1 MKHTRRWLAL
11 ILAIALVAANASY
24 QLGTSLYAK
33 EDQAAVETQSE
44 ENQKQEAVN
53 TEEPKST
60 GSAQVEEVQ
69 EDQNTS
75 DDATQAEESKN
86 TQAAAKASSSA
97 DNNAEQNQADIAQAN
112 ENAVAAA
119 TASDVAPTLAAN
131 TDGSVSG
138 SGYDSITLVVNTDG
152 ITNQN
157 NTKFNIKFDTGNTEN
172 NKKISASNLNPSE
185 GLASNLMKNRGG
197 TYDVNGFNK
206 NAFTITVTKGA
217 DCKNSIKTEAT
228 VDVASGT
235 VTLNISDY
243 YESSYNDKTFTNP
256 TATSLG
262 SVNDFAVFANNY
274 KNHVDMEGNIA
285 VKNLKLANT
294 NSGNSDE
301 VQARDFNLNY
311 VENFELNSM
320 KSEFFRKADPLIIG
334 DLYEINTQ
342 DSNFNLKLANGSVI
356 NLGPSNKMKDVVNI
370 KNSSYK
376 INFDEAMAGLRQ
388 YASTMYQKK
397 DTDSVRFKSS
407 DQVDSE
413 NPEKYV
419 IGKTG
424 SVKVIECVENV
435 NNIINIKAS
444 DLKKW
449 ADNVQITGLGDT
461 GSVTFNI
468 KYDVAQEFTKP
479 HFTINGTG
487 TGGYD
492 VTGGRILLNFG
503 TQQGEIT
510 FGELYSGTILAPNAT
525 VDIYATHNGS
535 VFADTVENIKGEI
548 HKNPWKPGNEQKPAS
563 VKVTLKGTKTLN
575 GTSAQKDAFSFLL
588 QQTDENGTVLEN
600 GHQQN
605 VKNGEN
611 GQISFD
617 EITYTTPGT
626 YYYKISEV
634 SGSDV
639 NIRYDAS
646 VYKVVVTVDENMT
659 ATVAYYKDGN
669 LVNSDTGAAFSN
681 TSIVREVKASLQGN
695 KTLNGQPSTASY
707 KYQVVEVADEKG
719 TVKDNAQSWEVTN
732 NTTET
737 AAIEFPEFTYN
748 AAGDYY
754 YKVTEVNANA
764 DGMEYDPSVY
774 IAHVSVAAQNDGS
787 LTASVTYRKYASA
800 DQMNSE
806 SAANADKIT
815 FANKTLKAQVTFTGN
830 KTVNGSEAKDKFS
843 FKVVEKDKDGNVVN
857 TISDNITNKTGEG
870 ENGAI
875 QFPTIDYTKSG
886 THYYEISENSQIGN
900 SVHYDKTTYTAVVK
914 VTKTADGLVA
924 STKYY
929 KDYNYSDTSKNKES
943 KGTLDFANKMQ
954 TSIRLH
960 GTKMLDN
967 DKAKKDA
974 FTFDIIQVDENG
986 TAVAN
991 GYTEEVKNGA
1001 NGAIESKDIPFTAPG
1016 TYYYKVTEKAGNKE
1030 NIAYDKSYYTA
1041 VVTVEKNGLNL
1052 SASVQYY
1059 NNANGGQITDQTSAD
1074 MTFQNKTKKT
1084 SIQLNGQKTLLG
1096 KNQSTGAAVTLQDGE
1111 FSFDIAE
1118 ADANGTVK
1126 KDASIKTV
1134 KNKADGSITFPDYE
1148 YNATGDYYYRISEK
1162 QSSNPAIAGM
1172 DYDESIYLVHVKV
1185 ANNEAGDAFTAQ
1197 IQDVVKYAD
1206 QTALKDKNGTTVN
1219 RTEIANNNV
1228 AAFTNRVR
1236 YGSITF
1242 TGNKTLNDKPS
1253 AEAFRYTVV
1262 EKSAD
1267 GGIVEDGYKSGV
1279 IKNDANGAI
1288 QFPAISY
1295 TKAGIHYYDVREI
1308 NDSADTTGIA
1318 YDNTVYTVVVVV
1330 GDDNSESGTGLTTN
1344 AVYYKDFDYK
1354 TKTGVSVENNSI
1366 TFANNMSA
1374 SVSLEGMKTLDG
1386 KKVSKAGEYSFDIVE
1401 TNASGDALEGEA
1413 PQSVSNDNTGKF
1425 TFPAYTYTDEGTH
1438 YYKIT
1443 ENQNNPKS
1451 GIKYD
1456 TSSYLVTVTVA
1467 KTVEDG
1473 KVSLKATVTDTKKT
1487 DANNTVSDTK
1497 DITFN
1502 NQTITYSD
1510 AKIQLTATKNLAG
1523 SPSEKEFDFKM
1534 EECDENGNV
1543 TAGTKVVTASND
1555 KSGLITFDELTYK
1568 DAGTHYYKISEAAP
1582 ENPEANIVYDNAA
1595 YIVKVDV
1602 TKDDTAAALTATAS
1616 EYKKLVIGADG
1627 QTTTENVE
1635 SVVFNNGI
1643 KVSTSFTG
1651 QKYVDGELASTAGAF
1666 SFTLTRTDDTYA
1678 NALTGEDAYSETV
1691 SNDAA
1696 GNITFTEINYDTPG
1710 DYYYT
1715 ISENVPEQQEANMYY
1730 DEAVYRAKVTVSKDG
1745 QITVEK
1751 SVVPYV
1757 GYEGDDGN
1765 TFEPVED
1772 DEFLIFNNYHFMT
1785 MSMDYALATIT
1796 GTKTLKG
1803 GNLEAGE
1810 FRFGLY
1816 DSNGTLIDT
1825 KTNDASGKI
1834 TFRTIPYYTAGTY
1847 SYTVK
1852 EINEQGENNVSDIE
1866 YDPSV
1871 YTVTVNVDENMDT
1884 SITYIKN
1891 GTNVDNSSE
1900 SVDGISFENK
1910 MSVTAVAID
1919 PAVKKVLNNAE
1930 LQPGEFTFQLFDENN
1945 NLIDTKK
1952 NTDNGSVLFDSI
1964 IFDEVGDYNY
1974 TIKELIPS
1982 DPGQITYDDREIKVN
1997 VSVTKDDTTGNL
2009 EAAITYLE
2017 DNAPTEEPTF
2027 VNTYNPISI
2036 RVQKTSKD
2044 GSKDPLKGATY
2055 ALYKVLSG
2063 EGRDILIGTQISDEN
2078 GYMTFE
2084 NVEPGTYYFKEVSAP
2099 AGHTVDEYATKK
2111 FTVSADGTINQ
2122 LTAKRS
2128 SRSTQAVMF
2137 SLDSLTAEDAQI
2149 SALEADDNKD
2159 AIVLVEAPGVSDE
2172 VTKLSVSK
2180 LDYTNH
2186 EFVTGAKMQIL
2197 EKSSGKIVAEWTT
2210 GDSAESFERKLNV
2223 DTSYILREVSAPEG
2237 YDLAED
2243 TEFIIDA
2250 YGILSIISG
2259 PDAEKTSDTA
2269 LRIYDKKL
2277 GVTKVTKNT
2286 KENHNQKFVDVV
2298 KTVKTGDT
2306 AQIGLFAILSIAAIV
2321 VVIIVLRR
2329 RKNS

>member
-24 QLGTSLYAK
+24 QLGTSLYAN
-33 EDQAAVETQSE
+33 EDRAAGETQSE

-86 TQAAAKASSSA
+86 TQADAKVSSSA
-97 DNNAEQNQADIAQAN
+97 DNNAEQNQADAEQAN
-112 ENAVAAA
+112 ENAVAAVA
-119 TASDVAPTLAAN
+119 AASYVAPTLAAN

-138 SGYDSITLVVNTDG
+138 SGYDSIKLVVNTDG

-217 DCKNSIKTEAT
+217 DCKNSVKTEAT

-262 SVNDFAVFANNY
+262 SVNDFAVFAKNY
-274 KNHVDMEGNIA
+274 KNSNDMEGNIA
-285 VKNLKLANT
+285 VQNWT
-294 NSGNSDE
+294 VGSHTMGMTGNIKDGH
-301 VQARDFNLNY
+301 DFDISY
-311 VENFELNSM
+311 VENIVGGLN
-320 KSEFFRKADPLIIG
+320 KDEAFRSGNPLIIG
-334 DLYEINTQ
+334 DAYTPGTQ
-342 DSNFNLKLANGSVI
+342 DGNFTLTVDGVTKKIGNVT
-356 NLGPSNKMKDVVNI
+356 DVVNI

-376 INFDEAMAGLRQ
+376 IDFDTAMAGLKQ
-388 YASTMYQKK
+388 YASAMYGKSDTEGVTFK
-397 DTDSVRFKSS
+397 DPNGRTITKSGHVR
-407 DQVDSE
+407 
-413 NPEKYV
+413 
-419 IGKTG
+419 T
-424 SVKVIECVENV
+424 IECKPNV

-444 DLKKW
+444 ELQKW
-449 ADNVQITGLGDT
+449 GQEKESQSGSNVDITGLGST

-468 KYDVAQEFTKP
+468 EYDVATEFTNP

-487 TGGYD
+487 TAGYD
-492 VTGGRILLNFG
+492 VAGGRILLNFG
-503 TQQGEIT
+503 TQQGALS

-525 VDIYATHNGS
+525 VYISTTTHNGS
-535 VFADTVENIKGEI
+535 VFADTVENIGGEI
-548 HKNPWKPGNEQKPAS
+548 HKNPWKPGNEQKPTS

-575 GTSAQKDAFSFLL
+575 GASAQKDAFSFLL
-588 QQTDENGTVLEN
+588 QQTDENGEVLEN

-617 EITYTTPGT
+617 DITYTTPGT

-695 KTLNGQPSTASY
+695 KTLNGQPSTAAY
-707 KYQVVEVADEKG
+707 EYQVVEVADENG
-719 TVKDNAQSWEVTN
+719 TAKDSAQSWKVTN
-732 NTTET
+732 NTTEN
-737 AAIEFPEFTYN
+737 AAINFPEFTYN

-787 LTASVTYRKYASA
+787 LTASVTYRKYASV
-800 DQMNSE
+800 DQMNPE

-875 QFPTIDYTKSG
+875 QFPTIDYTKAG
-886 THYYEISENSQIGN
+886 THYYEISENSQTGN
-900 SVHYDKTTYTAVVK
+900 SVQYDTTAYTAVVE

-929 KDYNYSDTSKNKES
+929 KDYNYSDKSKNKEI
-943 KGTLDFANKMQ
+943 KGTLDFANKIQ

-1001 NGAIESKDIPFTAPG
+1001 NGAIESKDIPFKAPG
-1016 TYYYKVTEKAGNKE
+1016 TYYYKITENAGSKE
-1030 NIAYDKSYYTA
+1030 NIAYDNSYYTA

-1059 NNANGGQITDQTSAD
+1059 KNVDGKDVSGKTATDVA
-1074 MTFQNKTKKT
+1074 FQNTTKKT
-1084 SIQLNGQKTLLG
+1084 SIQFNGQKTLLG
-1096 KNQSTGAAVTLQDGE
+1096 KDQSTGEALTLQDDE

-1118 ADANGTVK
+1118 ADSTGTVK
-1126 KDASIKTV
+1126 ENASIKTV
-1134 KNKADGSITFPDYE
+1134 KNKADGSIAFPAYE
-1148 YNATGDYYYRISEK
+1148 YNATGDYYYRISEQ
-1162 QSSNPAIAGM
+1162 QSSNPEIAGM

-1185 ANNEAGDAFTAQ
+1185 ANNEAGDAFTAK
-1197 IQDVVKYAD
+1197 IQDVTKYAD
-1206 QTALKDKNGTTVN
+1206 QAALKDKNGTTVN
-1219 RTEIANNNV
+1219 GTEIANNNV

-1242 TGNKTLNDKPS
+1242 TGNKTLNGKPS

-1262 EKSAD
+1262 ERSAD
-1267 GGIVEDGYKSGV
+1267 GGLLESGYKSGV

-1330 GDDNSESGTGLTTN
+1330 KDDNSESGTGLTTN

-1354 TKTGVSVENNSI
+1354 TKTGVSAENNNI
-1366 TFANNMSA
+1366 TFANSMSA
-1374 SVSLEGMKTLDG
+1374 SISLEGQKTLDG
-1386 KKVSKAGEYSFDIVE
+1386 NVVTVAGEYSFDIVE
-1401 TNASGDALEGEA
+1401 TNVSGDALEGEA

-1425 TFPAYTYTDEGTH
+1425 KFPAYIYTDEGTH

-1487 DANNTVSDTK
+1487 DANNTVSDTN

-1543 TAGTKVVTASND
+1543 TDGTKVFTATNNTA
-1555 KSGLITFDELTYK
+1555 GLITFDELTYT

-1582 ENPEANIVYDNAA
+1582 ENPESNIVYDNAA

-1602 TKDDTAAALTATAS
+1602 TKDDATAALTATAS
-1616 EYKKLVIGADG
+1616 EYKKLVTDADG
-1627 QTTTENVE
+1627 QTTTENAE

-1745 QITVEK
+1745 QVTVEK
-1751 SVVPYV
+1751 SVVPYD
-1757 GYEGDDGN
+1757 GYKGDDGN

-1796 GTKTLKG
+1796 GTKTLTG

-1816 DSNGTLIDT
+1816 DSNGTLIDA
-1825 KTNDASGKI
+1825 KTNDASGNI

-1910 MSVTAVAID
+1910 MSVTAAAID

-2017 DNAPTEEPTF
+2017 DNAATEEPTF

-2159 AIVLVEAPGVSDE
+2159 AIVLAEAPGVSDE

-2186 EFVTGAKMQIL
+2186 EFVAGAKMQIL

-2250 YGILSIISG
+2250 YGILSITSG

-2306 AQIGLFAILSIAAIV
+2306 AQIGLFAILLIAAIA

>member
-197 TYDVNGFNK
+197 TYNVNGFNK

-262 SVNDFAVFANNY
+262 SVNDFAVFAKNY
-274 KNHVDMEGNIA
+274 KNSNDMEGNIA
-285 VKNLKLANT
+285 VQNWIVGSHT
-294 NSGNSDE
+294 MGMTGNIKDGH
-301 VQARDFNLNY
+301 DFDISY
-311 VENFELNSM
+311 VENIVGGLN
-320 KSEFFRKADPLIIG
+320 KDEAFRSGNPLIIG
-334 DLYEINTQ
+334 DAYTPGIQ
-342 DSNFNLKLANGSVI
+342 DSNFTLTVNGVTKKI
-356 NLGPSNKMKDVVNI
+356 GNVTDVVNI

-376 INFDEAMAGLRQ
+376 IDFDTAMAGVRQ
-388 YASTMYQKK
+388 YASAMYGKS
-397 DTDSVRFKSS
+397 DTKGVTFKNPNGNTTTKS
-407 DQVDSE
+407 D
-413 NPEKYV
+413 
-419 IGKTG
+419 
-424 SVKVIECVENV
+424 NV
-435 NNIINIKAS
+435 QTIQCKPNINNIINIKAS

-468 KYDVAQEFTKP
+468 KYDVAQQFTKP
-479 HFTINGTG
+479 HFTINGTE

-503 TQQGEIT
+503 TQQGALS
-510 FGELYSGTILAPNAT
+510 FKELYSGTILAPNAT
-525 VDIYATHNGS
+525 VYISTTTHNGS
-535 VFADTVENIKGEI
+535 VFADTVENIGGEI
-548 HKNPWKPGNEQKPAS
+548 HKNPWKPGNEQKPTS

-600 GHQQN
+600 GYQQN

-646 VYKVVVTVDENMT
+646 VYKVVVNVDENMT

-886 THYYEISENSQIGN
+886 THYYEISESSQIGN

-1059 NNANGGQITDQTSAD
+1059 KNANGGQITDQTSAD

-1096 KNQSTGAAVTLQDGE
+1096 KNQSTGAALTLQDGE

-1219 RTEIANNNV
+1219 GTEIANNNV

-1330 GDDNSESGTGLTTN
+1330 EDDNSESGTGLTTN

-1354 TKTGVSVENNSI
+1354 TKTGTKVENNSI

-1487 DANNTVSDTK
+1487 DANNTVSDTN

-1568 DAGTHYYKISEAAP
+1568 DAGTHYYKISEAAS

-1616 EYKKLVIGADG
+1616 EYKKLVSGADG

-1751 SVVPYV
+1751 SVVPYD

-1871 YTVTVNVDENMDT
+1871 YTVTVNVDENMDM

-1910 MSVTAVAID
+1910 MSVTAAAID
-1919 PAVKKVLNNAE
+1919 PTVKKVLNNAE

-1982 DPGQITYDDREIKVN
+1982 DPG
-1997 VSVTKDDTTGNL
+1997 
-2009 EAAITYLE
+2009 
-2017 DNAPTEEPTF
+2017 
-2027 VNTYNPISI
+2027 
-2036 RVQKTSKD
+2036 
-2044 GSKDPLKGATY
+2044 
-2055 ALYKVLSG
+2055 
-2063 EGRDILIGTQISDEN
+2063 
-2078 GYMTFE
+2078 
-2084 NVEPGTYYFKEVSAP
+2084 
-2099 AGHTVDEYATKK
+2099 
-2111 FTVSADGTINQ
+2111 
-2122 LTAKRS
+2122 
-2128 SRSTQAVMF
+2128 
-2137 SLDSLTAEDAQI
+2137 
-2149 SALEADDNKD
+2149 
-2159 AIVLVEAPGVSDE
+2159 
-2172 VTKLSVSK
+2172 
-2180 LDYTNH
+2180 
-2186 EFVTGAKMQIL
+2186 
-2197 EKSSGKIVAEWTT
+2197 
-2210 GDSAESFERKLNV
+2210 
-2223 DTSYILREVSAPEG
+2223 
-2237 YDLAED
+2237 
-2243 TEFIIDA
+2243 
-2250 YGILSIISG
+2250 
-2259 PDAEKTSDTA
+2259 
-2269 LRIYDKKL
+2269 
-2277 GVTKVTKNT
+2277 
-2286 KENHNQKFVDVV
+2286 
-2298 KTVKTGDT
+2298 
-2306 AQIGLFAILSIAAIV
+2306 
-2321 VVIIVLRR
+2321 
-2329 RKNS
+2329 

>member
-197 TYDVNGFNK
+197 TYNVNGFNK

-262 SVNDFAVFANNY
+262 SVNDFAVFAKNY
-274 KNHVDMEGNIA
+274 KNSNDMEGNIA
-285 VKNLKLANT
+285 VQNWIVGSHT
-294 NSGNSDE
+294 MGMTGNIKDGH
-301 VQARDFNLNY
+301 DFDISY
-311 VENFELNSM
+311 VENIVGGLN
-320 KSEFFRKADPLIIG
+320 KDEAFRSGNPLIIG
-334 DLYEINTQ
+334 DAYTPGIQ
-342 DSNFNLKLANGSVI
+342 DSNFTLTVNGVTKKI
-356 NLGPSNKMKDVVNI
+356 GNVTDVVNI

-376 INFDEAMAGLRQ
+376 IDFDTAMAGVRQ
-388 YASTMYQKK
+388 YASAMYGKS
-397 DTDSVRFKSS
+397 DTKGVTFKNPNGNTTTKS
-407 DQVDSE
+407 D
-413 NPEKYV
+413 
-419 IGKTG
+419 
-424 SVKVIECVENV
+424 NV
-435 NNIINIKAS
+435 QTIQCKPNINNIINIKAS

-468 KYDVAQEFTKP
+468 KYDVAQQFTKP
-479 HFTINGTG
+479 HFTINGTE

-503 TQQGEIT
+503 TQQGALS
-510 FGELYSGTILAPNAT
+510 FKELYSGTILAPNAT
-525 VDIYATHNGS
+525 VYISTTTHNGS
-535 VFADTVENIKGEI
+535 VFADTVENIGGEI
-548 HKNPWKPGNEQKPAS
+548 HKNPWKPGNEQKPTS

-600 GHQQN
+600 GYQQN

-646 VYKVVVTVDENMT
+646 VYKVVVNVDENMT

-886 THYYEISENSQIGN
+886 THYYEISESSQIGN

-1059 NNANGGQITDQTSAD
+1059 KNANGGQITDQTSAD

-1096 KNQSTGAAVTLQDGE
+1096 KNQSTGAALTLQDGE

-1219 RTEIANNNV
+1219 GTEIANNNV

-1330 GDDNSESGTGLTTN
+1330 EDDNSESGTGLTTN

-1354 TKTGVSVENNSI
+1354 TKTGTKVENNSI

-1487 DANNTVSDTK
+1487 DANNTVSDTN

-1568 DAGTHYYKISEAAP
+1568 DAGTHYYKISEAAS

-1616 EYKKLVIGADG
+1616 EYKKLVSGADG

-1751 SVVPYV
+1751 SVVPYD

-1871 YTVTVNVDENMDT
+1871 YTVTVNVDENMDM
-1884 SITYIKN
+1884 SITYTKN

-1910 MSVTAVAID
+1910 MSVTAAAID
-1919 PAVKKVLNNAE
+1919 SAVKKVLNNAE

-1982 DPGQITYDDREIKVN
+1982 DPG
-1997 VSVTKDDTTGNL
+1997 
-2009 EAAITYLE
+2009 
-2017 DNAPTEEPTF
+2017 
-2027 VNTYNPISI
+2027 
-2036 RVQKTSKD
+2036 
-2044 GSKDPLKGATY
+2044 
-2055 ALYKVLSG
+2055 
-2063 EGRDILIGTQISDEN
+2063 
-2078 GYMTFE
+2078 
-2084 NVEPGTYYFKEVSAP
+2084 
-2099 AGHTVDEYATKK
+2099 
-2111 FTVSADGTINQ
+2111 
-2122 LTAKRS
+2122 
-2128 SRSTQAVMF
+2128 
-2137 SLDSLTAEDAQI
+2137 
-2149 SALEADDNKD
+2149 
-2159 AIVLVEAPGVSDE
+2159 
-2172 VTKLSVSK
+2172 
-2180 LDYTNH
+2180 
-2186 EFVTGAKMQIL
+2186 
-2197 EKSSGKIVAEWTT
+2197 
-2210 GDSAESFERKLNV
+2210 
-2223 DTSYILREVSAPEG
+2223 
-2237 YDLAED
+2237 
-2243 TEFIIDA
+2243 
-2250 YGILSIISG
+2250 
-2259 PDAEKTSDTA
+2259 
-2269 LRIYDKKL
+2269 
-2277 GVTKVTKNT
+2277 
-2286 KENHNQKFVDVV
+2286 
-2298 KTVKTGDT
+2298 
-2306 AQIGLFAILSIAAIV
+2306 
-2321 VVIIVLRR
+2321 
-2329 RKNS
+2329 